1 MDSLLLAPSGKT
13 DLSLKL
19 PKSGMTD
26 LSSGILKRE
35 LKSLKSLMSSS
46 GLNSVFTNI
55 FLALCMG
62 SIVISPYPSQLNTQ
76 LTSSGVLMGH
86 SKWKIPSGSP
96 SQLQEA
102 YLNRQCPSLASSF
115 FFFFFSFPLM
125 FIILGVK
132 VDQVLTVLPKT
143 CCSHTSAGSSLPSPV
158 ESLGSSVLWELKRA

>member
-35 LKSLKSLMSSS
+35 LKSLKCLMSSS

-115 FFFFFSFPLM
+115 FFFFHSHSCLLYWGLKL
-125 FIILGVK
+125 IK
-132 VDQVLTVLPKT
+132 
-143 CCSHTSAGSSLPSPV
+143 CSRYCPRLAVVIHL
-158 ESLGSSVLWELKRA
+158 RAQACLLQLRAWDRLSYGN